1 MENISQKNEK
11 DTKLWIFILISAI
24 INFLFFL
31 IPLSNS
37 NFKEDIKKEPIKIK
51 VISTSLVAVGNDKKT
66 DYEIKE
72 EPKEIKEVGEES
84 KNIQHEQTKKSE
96 KVEKDVQNSRKNDSK
111 INSDIVNNKPKTLTI
126 PSQNVKKKKAEVVK
140 STGGKS
146 EKNVSAQK
154 DFLKT
159 ISSSNTN
166 TKEVLQKTGN
176 STNKQLATNISAPTV
191 SSSTGG
197 RVILDPYKAPTY
209 PESAKSNGVTG
220 KVFVKFKVE
229 NGVSSIISTS
239 GPSELASAV
248 KKVSPSWRIKILDS
262 DGKSTSG
269 IVTVTIN
276 FIM

>member
-37 NFKEDIKKEPIKIK
+37 NFKENVKKEPIKIK

-84 KNIQHEQTKKSE
+84 KSIEQEQAKKSE
-96 KVEKDVQNSRKNDSK
+96 KIEKDIKNSRKNDSK
-111 INSDIVNNKPKTLTI
+111 VNSNVVNNKPKTLTT
-126 PSQNVKKKKAEVVK
+126 PSQNAKNKKVEVAK
-140 STGGKS
+140 STGGTN
-146 EKNVSAQK
+146 EKNVSTQK
-154 DFLKT
+154 DLLKT

-166 TKEVLQKTGN
+166 TKEVLKKSGN
-176 STNKQLATNISAPTV
+176 GTNKQLATNISAPTV
-191 SSSTGG
+191 TSNTGG
-197 RVILDPYKAPTY
+197 TVTLNPYKAPIY
-209 PESAKSNGVTG
+209 PASAKANGVTG
-220 KVFVKFKVE
+220 TVVVKIEVK
-229 NGVSSIISTS
+229 NNISRIISTK
-239 GPSELASAV
+239 GPSELKDAV
-248 KKVSPSWRIKILDS
+248 NKVSPSWRATIKDTKGNYINGTVS
-262 DGKSTSG
+262 
-269 IVTVTIN
+269 VTIN